1 MAKINRFHDF
11 PPPCR
16 QSSRSAPNFR
26 HSCAIESGIVPLS
39 GSCPKVSVMIELTI
53 LMPCLNEAETLAT
66 CIDKAQGFLA
76 RTGIKGE
83 VLISDNG
90 STDGSREI
98 AEAHGARVVLAP
110 RRGNGIAL
118 STGIAAAK
126 GRFVIMGDS
135 DDSYDFS
142 RLDGFVDALRGG
154 ADLVMGNR
162 FRGGIEPGAMPAL
175 HRYLGNPVLSFI
187 GRVLYGAPVGDFQ
200 CGLRGFSRDK
210 ILALNL
216 ITEQLEF
223 CPEMVMR
230 AAMAG
235 LKIVEVP
242 TTLKPDGRSRK
253 PHLRTWHDGWR
264 HLKLLL
270 TFAPFSLFLYPGL
283 MLLGLG
289 GLLFLPLLFT
299 PVSLGGVTLDTGT
312 MIFAAT
318 FIITGFQLVWFHAL
332 ARLFAVRMNLLP
344 TSTRFEA
351 LRARLSVEIA
361 CQVGAVFL
369 LMAALAT
376 AGAVGFWASH
386 GFGPLETGT
395 MTRVASLVAVLGA
408 LGMQSV
414 TNGFLWGLMNQK
426 SPTLAAAEVKAVE
439 ATQTA

>member
-1 MAKINRFHDF
+1 
-11 PPPCR
+11 
-16 QSSRSAPNFR
+16 
-26 HSCAIESGIVPLS
+26 
-39 GSCPKVSVMIELTI
+39 MIELTI

-66 CIDKAQGFLA
+66 CIEKAKGFLA

-98 AEAHGARVVLAP
+98 AERHGARVVLAP

-118 STGIAAAK
+118 STGIAAAR
-126 GRFVIMGDS
+126 GRYVIMGDS

-142 RLDGFVDALRGG
+142 RLDAFVAALRGG

-162 FRGGIEPGAMPAL
+162 FRGGIEPGAMPFL
-175 HRYLGNPVLSFI
+175 HRYLGNPVLSTI
-187 GRVLYGAPVGDFQ
+187 GRLLYGAPVGDFQ

-283 MLLGLG
+283 ALLGLG
-289 GLLFLPLLFT
+289 GVLFLPLLFT
-299 PVSLGGVTLDTGT
+299 PVALGRVTLDTGT

-332 ARLFAVRMNLLP
+332 ARLFAVRMKLLP
-344 TSTRFEA
+344 TSARFEA
-351 LRARLSVEIA
+351 LRARLSVDAA

-369 LMAALAT
+369 LMAFIAT
-376 AGAVGFWASH
+376 VASVGFWAYH
-386 GFGPLETGT
+386 DFGPLNPGT
-395 MTRVASLVAVLGA
+395 MTRIASLVAVLAA

-414 TNGFLWGLMNQK
+414 TNGFLWGLLNQK
-426 SPTLAAAEVKAVE
+426 APALASDGATEAV
-439 ATQTA
+439 ALPARQDA

>member
-1 MAKINRFHDF
+1 VHGNAFGRQDAVLPDVEPALTGQPVPNLDEAHLVIAIRGQKKISNLRRSSKGVERHKDKAGQTKQPDDVQPRFETRAHPRTCIFMF
-11 PPPCR
+11 PGFCWISR
-16 QSSRSAPNFR
+16 LSSDHLSYRKQSRLWRKASRSMTQRLRCLLCSPSAPHFWR
-26 HSCAIESGIVPLS
+26 SFGRDVETTVVRPS
-39 GSCPKVSVMIELTI
+39 
-53 LMPCLNEAETLAT
+53 CLNEAETLAA
-66 CIDKAQGFLA
+66 CIDKAKAFLA

-98 AEAHGARVVLAP
+98 AEHHGARVVLAP

-126 GRFVIMGDS
+126 GHFVIMGDS

-162 FRGGIEPGAMPAL
+162 FRGGIEPGAMPVL
-175 HRYLGNPVLSFI
+175 HRYLGNPVLSFL

-200 CGLRGFSRDK
+200 CGLRGFRRDK

-230 AAMAG
+230 AAMAD
-235 LKIVEVP
+235 LRIVEVP

-270 TFAPFSLFLYPGL
+270 TFAPFSLFLYPAWLCWAWAGCYSCR
-283 MLLGLG
+283 
-289 GLLFLPLLFT
+289 F
-299 PVSLGGVTLDTGT
+299 SLRP
-312 MIFAAT
+312 FN
-318 FIITGFQLVWFHAL
+318 W
-332 ARLFAVRMNLLP
+332 
-344 TSTRFEA
+344 
-351 LRARLSVEIA
+351 
-361 CQVGAVFL
+361 
-369 LMAALAT
+369 
-376 AGAVGFWASH
+376 AG
-386 GFGPLETGT
+386 
-395 MTRVASLVAVLGA
+395 
-408 LGMQSV
+408 
-414 TNGFLWGLMNQK
+414 
-426 SPTLAAAEVKAVE
+426 
-439 ATQTA
+439 

>member
-1 MAKINRFHDF
+1 
-11 PPPCR
+11 
-16 QSSRSAPNFR
+16 
-26 HSCAIESGIVPLS
+26 
-39 GSCPKVSVMIELTI
+39 MIELTI
-53 LMPCLNEAETLAT
+53 LMPCLNEAETLAS
-66 CIDKAQGFLA
+66 CIEKAKGFLA
-76 RTGIKGE
+76 RTGIRGE

-98 AEAHGARVVLAP
+98 AERHGARVVLAP

-118 STGIAAAK
+118 STGIAAAR

-142 RLDGFVDALRGG
+142 RLDAFVEALRGG

-162 FRGGIEPGAMPAL
+162 FRGGIEPGAMPFL
-175 HRYLGNPVLSFI
+175 HRYLGNPVLSFT

-200 CGLRGFSRDK
+200 CGLRGFVRDR
-210 ILALNL
+210 ILGLNL

-230 AAMAG
+230 AALAG

-270 TFAPFSLFLYPGL
+270 TFAPFSMFLYPGL
-283 MLLGLG
+283 VLLALG
-289 GLLFLPLLFT
+289 GLLFLPLLFG
-299 PVSLGGVTLDTGT
+299 PVALGRITLDTGA

-318 FIITGFQLVWFHAL
+318 FIITGFQLIWFHAL

-344 TSTRFEA
+344 TSARFEA
-351 LRARLSVEIA
+351 LRARLSVETA
-361 CQVGAVFL
+361 CQVGAIFL
-369 LMAALAT
+369 FMAVIAT
-376 AGAVGFWASH
+376 ASSVGFWAWN
-386 GFGPLETGT
+386 GFGPMDPSA

-414 TNGFLWGLMNQK
+414 TNGFLWGLLSQRA
-426 SPTLAAAEVKAVE
+426 PAEIPAAYTDGLAAAP
-439 ATQTA
+439 THNS

>member
-1 MAKINRFHDF
+1 
-11 PPPCR
+11 
-16 QSSRSAPNFR
+16 
-26 HSCAIESGIVPLS
+26 
-39 GSCPKVSVMIELTI
+39 MIELTI
-53 LMPCLNEAETLAT
+53 LMPCLNEAETLAS
-66 CIDKAQGFLA
+66 CIEKAKGFLA
-76 RTGIKGE
+76 RTGIMGE

-98 AEAHGARVVLAP
+98 AERHGARVVLAP

-118 STGIAAAK
+118 STGIAAAR

-142 RLDGFVDALRGG
+142 RLDAFVEALRGG

-162 FRGGIEPGAMPAL
+162 FRGGIEPGAMPFL
-175 HRYLGNPVLSFI
+175 HRYLGNPVLSFT

-200 CGLRGFSRDK
+200 CGLRGFVRDR
-210 ILALNL
+210 ILGLNL

-230 AAMAG
+230 AALAG

-270 TFAPFSLFLYPGL
+270 TFAPFSMFLYPGL
-283 MLLGLG
+283 VLLALG
-289 GLLFLPLLFT
+289 GLLFLPLLFG
-299 PVSLGGVTLDTGT
+299 PVALGRITLDTGA

-318 FIITGFQLVWFHAL
+318 FIITGFQLIWFHAL

-344 TSTRFEA
+344 TSARFEA
-351 LRARLSVEIA
+351 LRARLSVETA
-361 CQVGAVFL
+361 CQVGAIFL
-369 LMAALAT
+369 FMAVIAT
-376 AGAVGFWASH
+376 ASSVGFWAWN
-386 GFGPLETGT
+386 GFGPMDPSA

-414 TNGFLWGLMNQK
+414 TNGFLWGLLSQRA
-426 SPTLAAAEVKAVE
+426 PAETPATYAEGLAAAPAHNS
-439 ATQTA
+439 

>member
-1 MAKINRFHDF
+1 M
-11 PPPCR
+11 
-16 QSSRSAPNFR
+16 
-26 HSCAIESGIVPLS
+26 L
-39 GSCPKVSVMIELTI
+39 ELTI
-53 LMPCLNEAETLAT
+53 LMPCLNEAETLAI
-66 CIDKAQGFLA
+66 CIEKAKGFLA
-76 RTGIKGE
+76 RTGIDGE

-142 RLDGFVDALRGG
+142 RLDGFVEALRGG

-162 FRGGIEPGAMPAL
+162 FRGGIEPGAMPFL
-175 HRYLGNPVLSFI
+175 HRYLGNPVLSFV

-200 CGLRGFSRDK
+200 CGLRGFVRDK

-235 LKIVEVP
+235 MKIVEVP

-270 TFAPFSLFLYPGL
+270 TFAPFSLFLYPG
-283 MLLGLG
+283 MALLGLG

-299 PVSLGGVTLDTGT
+299 PVTLGGVTLDTGT

-344 TSTRFEA
+344 TSARFEA
-351 LRARLSVEIA
+351 LRSRLSVEAA

-369 LMAALAT
+369 FMAFVAT
-376 AGAVGFWASH
+376 VAAVGYWAAY
-386 GFGPLETGT
+386 GFGPLEVGT
-395 MTRVASLVAVLGA
+395 MTRIASLVAVLGA

-439 ATQTA
+439 VAQRA

>member
-1 MAKINRFHDF
+1 M
-11 PPPCR
+11 
-16 QSSRSAPNFR
+16 
-26 HSCAIESGIVPLS
+26 L
-39 GSCPKVSVMIELTI
+39 ELTI
-53 LMPCLNEAETLAT
+53 LMPCLNEAETLAI
-66 CIDKAQGFLA
+66 CIEKAKGFLA
-76 RTGIKGE
+76 RTGIDGE

-142 RLDGFVDALRGG
+142 RLDGFVEALRGG

-162 FRGGIEPGAMPAL
+162 FRGGIEPGAMPFL
-175 HRYLGNPVLSFI
+175 HRYLGNPVLSFV

-200 CGLRGFSRDK
+200 CGLRGFVRDK

-235 LKIVEVP
+235 MKIVEVP

-283 MLLGLG
+283 LLLGLG
-289 GLLFLPLLFT
+289 SLLFLPLLFT

-332 ARLFAVRMNLLP
+332 ARLFAVRMSLLP
-344 TSTRFEA
+344 TSERFEA
-351 LRARLSVEIA
+351 LRARLSVEAA

-369 LMAALAT
+369 VMAVLAT
-376 AGAVGFWASH
+376 LGSVGFWAAH
-386 GFGPLETGT
+386 DFGPLQPGT
-395 MTRVASLVAVLGA
+395 MTRIASLVAVLGA

-414 TNGFLWGLMNQK
+414 TNGFLWGLLNQK
-426 SPTLAAAEVKAVE
+426 SPVAAMDHPAGVPTVQKA
-439 ATQTA
+439 

>member
-1 MAKINRFHDF
+1 MT
-11 PPPCR
+11 
-16 QSSRSAPNFR
+16 
-26 HSCAIESGIVPLS
+26 
-39 GSCPKVSVMIELTI
+39 ELTI
-53 LMPCLNEAETLAT
+53 LMPCLNEAETLET
-66 CIDKAQGFLA
+66 CILKAQGFLA
-76 RTGIKGE
+76 RTGIDGE

-98 AEAHGARVVLAP
+98 AERLGARVVLAP

-118 STGIAAAK
+118 STGIAAAR

-142 RLDGFVDALRGG
+142 RLDAFVEELRKG

-162 FRGGIEPGAMPAL
+162 FLGGIEPGAMPLL
-175 HRYLGNPVLSFI
+175 HKYLGNPVLSFI
-187 GRVLYGAPVGDFQ
+187 GRTLYRAPVGDFQ
-200 CGLRGFSRDK
+200 CGLRGFRRDA
-210 ILALNL
+210 ILGLSL

-230 AAMAG
+230 AALAD

-283 MLLGLG
+283 ALLGLG
-289 GLLFLPLLFT
+289 AALFAPLMFGPLHLGA
-299 PVSLGGVTLDTGT
+299 VSLDTGAL
-312 MIFAAT
+312 IFAAA

-332 ARLFAVRMNLLP
+332 ARLFAVRTNLLP
-344 TSTRFEA
+344 TSPRFEA
-351 LRARLSVEIA
+351 LRARLSVEAA
-361 CQVGAVFL
+361 CQAGAFFL
-369 LMAALAT
+369 LMAFVAT
-376 AGAVGFWASH
+376 AISVGFWAST
-386 GFGPLETGT
+386 GFGAMDPGAI
-395 MTRVASLVAVLGA
+395 TRSAALVAVLSA

-414 TNGFLWGLMNQK
+414 TNGFLWGLLNQR
-426 SPTLAAAEVKAVE
+426 SRPAAADPVLQNA
-439 ATQTA
+439 

>member
-1 MAKINRFHDF
+1 MT
-11 PPPCR
+11 
-16 QSSRSAPNFR
+16 
-26 HSCAIESGIVPLS
+26 
-39 GSCPKVSVMIELTI
+39 ELTI

-66 CIDKAQGFLA
+66 CIRKARAFLE
-76 RTGIKGE
+76 RTGIRGE
-83 VLISDNG
+83 ILISDNG

-98 AEAHGARVVLAP
+98 AERHGARVVLAP

-118 STGIAAAK
+118 STGIAAAR
-126 GRFVIMGDS
+126 GRYVIMGDS

-142 RLDGFVDALRGG
+142 QLDAFVAALRGG

-162 FRGGIEPGAMPAL
+162 FRGGIEPGAMPFL

-187 GRVLYGAPVGDFQ
+187 GRVLYRAPVGDFQ
-200 CGLRGFSRDK
+200 CGLRGFVRDR

-223 CPEMVMR
+223 CPEMVIR
-230 AAMAG
+230 AALAG
-235 LKIVEVP
+235 LNIVEVP

-283 MLLGLG
+283 ALLGLG
-289 GLLFLPLLFT
+289 GLLFLPLLFG
-299 PVSLGGVTLDTGT
+299 PVTLGRVTLDTGA

-318 FIITGFQLVWFHAL
+318 FVITGFQLVWFHAL

-344 TSTRFEA
+344 TSARFEA
-351 LRARLSVEIA
+351 LRSRLSVEAA

-369 LMAALAT
+369 LMAVLAT
-376 AGAVGFWASH
+376 VGAVGFWASH

-414 TNGFLWGLMNQK
+414 TNGFLWGLMSQK
-426 SPTLAAAEVKAVE
+426 SPRIAADQAQAAEASE
-439 ATQTA
+439 PA

>member
-1 MAKINRFHDF
+1 
-11 PPPCR
+11 
-16 QSSRSAPNFR
+16 
-26 HSCAIESGIVPLS
+26 
-39 GSCPKVSVMIELTI
+39 MIELTI
-53 LMPCLNEAETLAT
+53 LMPCLNEAETLAS
-66 CIDKAQGFLA
+66 CIEKAKGFLA
-76 RTGIKGE
+76 RTGIRGE

-98 AEAHGARVVLAP
+98 AERHGARVVLAP

-118 STGIAAAK
+118 STGIAAAR

-142 RLDGFVDALRGG
+142 RLDAFVEALRGG

-162 FRGGIEPGAMPAL
+162 FRGGIEPGAMPFL
-175 HRYLGNPVLSFI
+175 HRYLGNPVLSFT

-200 CGLRGFSRDK
+200 CGLRGFVRDR
-210 ILALNL
+210 ILGLNL

-230 AAMAG
+230 AALAG

-270 TFAPFSLFLYPGL
+270 TFAPFSMFLYPGL
-283 MLLGLG
+283 VLLALG
-289 GLLFLPLLFT
+289 GLLFLPLLFG
-299 PVSLGGVTLDTGT
+299 PVALGRITLDTGA

-318 FIITGFQLVWFHAL
+318 FIITGFQLIWFHAL

-344 TSTRFEA
+344 TSARFEA
-351 LRARLSVEIA
+351 LRARLSVETA
-361 CQVGAVFL
+361 CQVGAIFL
-369 LMAALAT
+369 FMAVIAT
-376 AGAVGFWASH
+376 ASSVGFWAWN
-386 GFGPLETGT
+386 GFGPMDPSA

-414 TNGFLWGLMNQK
+414 TNGFLWGLLSQRA
-426 SPTLAAAEVKAVE
+426 PAETPAAYTDGLAAAP
-439 ATQTA
+439 TPNS

>member
-1 MAKINRFHDF
+1 
-11 PPPCR
+11 
-16 QSSRSAPNFR
+16 
-26 HSCAIESGIVPLS
+26 
-39 GSCPKVSVMIELTI
+39 MIELTI

-66 CIDKAQGFLA
+66 CIDKAKGFLE

-142 RLDGFVDALRGG
+142 RLDGFVEALRGG

-162 FRGGIEPGAMPAL
+162 FRGGIEPGAMPFL

-187 GRVLYGAPVGDFQ
+187 GRALYGAPVGDFQ

-210 ILALNL
+210 ILALGL

-289 GLLFLPLLFT
+289 AVLFLPLLFT
-299 PVSLGGVTLDTGT
+299 PVQLGGVTLDTGT

-344 TSTRFEA
+344 TSERFES
-351 LRARLSVEIA
+351 LRARMSVEAA

-369 LMAALAT
+369 LMAFLAT
-376 AGAVGFWASH
+376 LGSVGFWAAH
-386 GFGPLETGT
+386 DFGPLEPGT
-395 MTRVASLVAVLGA
+395 MTRIASLVAVLGA

-426 SPTLAAAEVKAVE
+426 SPALAADEVKAVE
-439 ATQTA
+439 AAQEA

>member
-1 MAKINRFHDF
+1 M
-11 PPPCR
+11 
-16 QSSRSAPNFR
+16 
-26 HSCAIESGIVPLS
+26 L
-39 GSCPKVSVMIELTI
+39 ELTI

-66 CIDKAQGFLA
+66 CIDKAKGFLD

-98 AEAHGARVVLAP
+98 AERHGARVVLAP
-110 RRGNGIAL
+110 QRGNGIAL
-118 STGIAAAK
+118 STGIAAAR

-142 RLDGFVDALRGG
+142 RLDAFVEALRGG

-162 FRGGIEPGAMPAL
+162 FRGGIEPGAMPFL

-187 GRVLYGAPVGDFQ
+187 GRMLYGAPVGDFQ
-200 CGLRGFSRDK
+200 CGLRGFVRDK
-210 ILALNL
+210 ILGLNM

-230 AAMAG
+230 AALAG

-283 MLLGLG
+283 ILLGLG
-289 GLLFLPLLFT
+289 GLLFLPLLFS
-299 PVSLGGVTLDTGT
+299 PVTLGPITLDTGA

-344 TSTRFEA
+344 TSARFEA
-351 LRARLSVEIA
+351 LRARLSVELA
-361 CQVGAVFL
+361 CQVGALFL
-369 LMAALAT
+369 GTAILAIIGT
-376 AGAVGFWASH
+376 VGYWVWQD
-386 GFGPLETGT
+386 FGPMDPAA
-395 MTRVASLVAVLGA
+395 MTRLASLIAVLGA

-426 SPTLAAAEVKAVE
+426 VPKPATVEGEVAAQAG
-439 ATQTA
+439 

>member
-1 MAKINRFHDF
+1 
-11 PPPCR
+11 
-16 QSSRSAPNFR
+16 
-26 HSCAIESGIVPLS
+26 
-39 GSCPKVSVMIELTI
+39 MIELTI
-53 LMPCLNEAETLAT
+53 LMPCLNEAETLEI
-66 CIDKAQGFLA
+66 CIRKAQGFLA
-76 RTGIKGE
+76 RTGIRGE

-90 STDGSREI
+90 STDGSRDI
-98 AEAHGARVVLAP
+98 AEANGARVVLAP

-118 STGIAAAK
+118 STGIAAAR

-142 RLDGFVDALRGG
+142 RLDAFVDALRGG

-162 FRGGIEPGAMPAL
+162 FRGGIEPGAMPLL
-175 HRYLGNPVLSFI
+175 HRYLGNPVLSFV

-210 ILALNL
+210 ILGLNL

-230 AAMAG
+230 AALAG

-283 MLLGLG
+283 ALLALG
-289 GLLFLPLLFT
+289 GALFLPLLFA
-299 PVSLGGVTLDTGT
+299 PVTLGGVTLDTGT
-312 MIFAAT
+312 LIFAAT
-318 FIITGFQLVWFHAL
+318 FIMTGFQLVWFHAL

-344 TSTRFEA
+344 TSPRFER
-351 LRARLSVEIA
+351 LRAKLSVDTA

-369 LMAALAT
+369 LMAFVATLA
-376 AGAVGFWASH
+376 AVGFWASR
-386 GFGPLETGT
+386 GFGPLDAGT
-395 MTRVASLVAVLGA
+395 ITRTASLVAVLAA

-414 TNGFLWGLMNQK
+414 TNGFLWGLMSQK
-426 SPTLAAAEVKAVE
+426 APVEAAAPEGEPARV
-439 ATQTA
+439 

>member
-1 MAKINRFHDF
+1 M
-11 PPPCR
+11 
-16 QSSRSAPNFR
+16 
-26 HSCAIESGIVPLS
+26 L
-39 GSCPKVSVMIELTI
+39 ELTI

-66 CIDKAQGFLA
+66 CIQKAQGFLA

-142 RLDGFVDALRGG
+142 RLDAFVDALRGG

-162 FRGGIEPGAMPAL
+162 FRGGIEPGAMPFL

-200 CGLRGFSRDK
+200 CGLRGFVRDK

-230 AAMAG
+230 AAMAD

-270 TFAPFSLFLYPGL
+270 TFAPFSLFLYPGA
-283 MLLGLG
+283 LLFALG
-289 GLLFLPLLFT
+289 SVLFLPLLFG
-299 PVSLGGVTLDTGT
+299 PLDLGALTLDTGA

-318 FIITGFQLVWFHAL
+318 FIIIGFQLMWFHAL
-332 ARLFAVRMNLLP
+332 ARQFVVRMNLLP
-344 TSTRFEA
+344 TSPRFER
-351 LRARLSVEIA
+351 LRERLSVESA
-361 CQVGAVFL
+361 CKGGAVFMGL
-369 LMAALAT
+369 ALIATIASVGHWAAN
-376 AGAVGFWASH
+376 
-386 GFGPLETGT
+386 GFGPIDPGT
-395 MTRVASLVAVLGA
+395 ITRAASLVAVLSA
-408 LGMQSV
+408 LGLQSF
-414 TNGFLWGLMNQK
+414 TGGFLWGLMTQK
-426 SPTLAAAEVKAVE
+426 APALAATEGQAVLGDVAKAVQK
-439 ATQTA
+439 A

>member
-1 MAKINRFHDF
+1 
-11 PPPCR
+11 
-16 QSSRSAPNFR
+16 
-26 HSCAIESGIVPLS
+26 
-39 GSCPKVSVMIELTI
+39 MIELTI
-53 LMPCLNEAETLAT
+53 LMPCLNEAETLAS
-66 CIDKAQGFLA
+66 CIEKAKGFLA
-76 RTGIKGE
+76 RTGIRGE

-98 AEAHGARVVLAP
+98 AERHGARVVLAP

-118 STGIAAAK
+118 STGIAAAR

-142 RLDGFVDALRGG
+142 RLDAFVEALRGG

-162 FRGGIEPGAMPAL
+162 FRGGIEPGAMPFL
-175 HRYLGNPVLSFI
+175 HRYLGNPVLSFT

-200 CGLRGFSRDK
+200 CGLRGFVRDR
-210 ILALNL
+210 ILGLNL

-230 AAMAG
+230 AALAG

-270 TFAPFSLFLYPGL
+270 TFAPFSMFLYPGL
-283 MLLGLG
+283 VLLALG
-289 GLLFLPLLFT
+289 GLLFLPLLFG
-299 PVSLGGVTLDTGT
+299 PVALGRITLDTGA

-318 FIITGFQLVWFHAL
+318 FIITGFQLIWFHAL

-344 TSTRFEA
+344 TSARFEA

-361 CQVGAVFL
+361 CQVGAIFL
-369 LMAALAT
+369 FMAVIAT
-376 AGAVGFWASH
+376 ASSVGFWAWI
-386 GFGPLETGT
+386 GFGPMDPSA

-414 TNGFLWGLMNQK
+414 TNGFLWGLLSQRA
-426 SPTLAAAEVKAVE
+426 PAETPAAYTDGLAAAP
-439 ATQTA
+439 THNS

>member
-1 MAKINRFHDF
+1 
-11 PPPCR
+11 
-16 QSSRSAPNFR
+16 
-26 HSCAIESGIVPLS
+26 
-39 GSCPKVSVMIELTI
+39 MIELTI

-66 CIDKAQGFLA
+66 CIDKAKGFLA

-126 GRFVIMGDS
+126 GRYVIMGDS

-142 RLDGFVDALRGG
+142 RLDGFVEALRGG

-162 FRGGIEPGAMPAL
+162 FRGGIEPGAMPFL

-187 GRVLYGAPVGDFQ
+187 GRTLYGAPVGDFQ

-210 ILALNL
+210 ILALGL

-289 GLLFLPLLFT
+289 AVLFLPLLFT
-299 PVSLGGVTLDTGT
+299 PVQLGGVTLDTGT

-344 TSTRFEA
+344 TSERFET
-351 LRARLSVEIA
+351 LRSRMSVEAA

-369 LMAALAT
+369 LMAFLAT
-376 AGAVGFWASH
+376 LGSVGFWAAH
-386 GFGPLETGT
+386 DFGPLEPGT
-395 MTRVASLVAVLGA
+395 MTRIASLVAVLGA

-414 TNGFLWGLMNQK
+414 TNGFLWGLMNQR
-426 SPTLAAAEVKAVE
+426 SPVAAMDQPAAVPTARKA
-439 ATQTA
+439 